1 MEQLSRP
8 TREWLWQLFGP
19 DSKIQVDMTA
29 VDRVVE
35 IRAWLVASG
44 LVDVPA
50 PAGRENGRRGK
61 DPLRPAVS

>member
-19 DSKIQVDMTA
+19 ESKIQVDMTA
-29 VDRVVE
+29 VGRVVE
-35 IRAWLVASG
+35 IREWLQAAARLDPPLPV
-44 LVDVPA
+44 
-50 PAGRENGRRGK
+50 GRENGRRGK

>member
-19 DSKIQVDMTA
+19 DSTIQMDMTA

-44 LVDVPA
+44 LGELPPPV
-50 PAGRENGRRGK
+50 GRENGRRGK
-61 DPLRPAVS
+61 DAPRPAIS